1 MNLGVKNKHY
11 LIAAGSKGLG
21 RAVAEVLC
29 AEGAHVCIGSREEK
43 HVSDTVEALNAL
55 DGHGSAIGCVLDAGN
70 ADSIRRWYE
79 FGNDQWGRVDGLLVN
94 AGGPPPGGFDV
105 FEEQDWQ
112 QAFELTLMSAVRMI
126 RLVLPG
132 MKERRSGSILTVT
145 SMTVKEPVPGMLLS
159 NVMRSGVTSLVKSI
173 ASECGPLGIRVNNLM
188 PGRIFT
194 DRIVQLEEAI
204 ATRTGKSIAEIRA
217 EAEGAIPLGRAGDPS
232 EFGRAG
238 AFLLSDAASYINGA
252 SLAVDGGLIKTVW

>member
-1 MNLGVKNKHY
+1 MKLGVENKHY

-29 AEGAHVCIGSREEK
+29 AEGAHVCIGSREEA
-43 HVSDTVEALNAL
+43 HVRDTVDTLNAL
-55 DGHGSAIGCVLDAGN
+55 DSTGTAIGCQLDASD
-70 ADSIRRWYE
+70 ADSIQ
-79 FGNDQWGRVDGLLVN
+79 QWHAYGVAKWGQVDGLLVN
-94 AGGPPPGGFDV
+94 AGGPPPGGFDE
-105 FEEQDWQ
+105 FSEQDWQ

-126 RLVLPG
+126 RLVLPD
-132 MKERRSGSILTVT
+132 MKERRSGSIVTVT

-173 ASECGPLGIRVNNLM
+173 ASECGPFGIRVNNLM

-194 DRIVQLEEAI
+194 DRIVQLEQ
-204 ATRTGKSIAEIRA
+204 ATAARTGKSVETVRA
-217 EAEGAIPLGRAGDPS
+217 EAEAAIPLGRAGQPE

-238 AFLLSDAASYINGA
+238 AFLLSDASSYINGA
-252 SLAVDGGLIKTVW
+252 SLAVDGGLMKTVW